1 MLWNILEAYDGELPD
16 DIQVVFS
23 NTGLEHRET
32 YEFIHRIEENW
43 TSITW
48 LEYTLNE
55 EGKHWFKTVDYHSAS
70 RNGSPFTTLLE
81 KQPYLPNPVARVCT
95 LNLKLRTLPEQL
107 DWWID
112 TEEKHKHTFRKDRP
126 NYASIK
132 RHAHLQQAFDFGD
145 TIDCFCTD

>member
-1 MLWNILEAYDGELPD
+1 MKNPYRIDGPAVISFSGGRSSGFMLYNILEAYDGKLPD

-43 TSITW
+43 TPITW

-55 EGKHWFKTVDYHSAS
+55 IGK
-70 RNGSPFTTLLE
+70 LE
-81 KQPYLPNPVARVCT
+81 AIAREE
-95 LNLKLRTLPEQL
+95 PEQL

-112 TEEKHKHTFRKDRP
+112 TEEKHEHTFRKDRP

-132 RHAHLQQAFDFGD
+132 RHDHLQQAFDFGD